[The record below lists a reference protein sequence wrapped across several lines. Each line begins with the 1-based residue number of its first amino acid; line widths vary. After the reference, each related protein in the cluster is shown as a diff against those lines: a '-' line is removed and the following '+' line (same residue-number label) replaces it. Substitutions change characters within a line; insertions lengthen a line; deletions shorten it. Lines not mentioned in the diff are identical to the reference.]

1 MKTSTVETWVWVLL
15 YGGLLVLSLSVFVAR
30 ADEAFGWV
38 LAIGGVLASALG
50 VLLIYLRSRMKQE
63 PKP

>member
-30 ADEAFGWV
+30 ADAAFGWG
-38 LAIGGVLASALG
+38 LAIGGMLATALG
-50 VLLIYLRSRMKQE
+50 ALLVYLRSRMKEE

>member
-30 ADEAFGWV
+30 ADAAFGWG
-38 LAIGGVLASALG
+38 LGIGGTLATALG
-50 VLLIYLRSRMKQE
+50 ALLVYLRSRMKE
-63 PKP
+63 ESKP

>member
-15 YGGLLVLSLSVFVAR
+15 YGGLLVLSLGVFVGR
-30 ADEAFGWV
+30 ADAAFGWG
-38 LAIGGVLASALG
+38 LAIAGLLASALG

-63 PKP
+63 PRP

>member
-1 MKTSTVETWVWVLL
+1 MKTSTVETWIWVLL

-30 ADEAFGWV
+30 ADASFGWV
-38 LAIGGVLASALG
+38 LGIGGMLATVLGALL
-50 VLLIYLRSRMKQE
+50 VYLRSRMKEE

>member
-15 YGGLLVLSLSVFVAR
+15 YGGLLVLSLSVFVGR
-30 ADEAFGWV
+30 ADAAFGWV
-38 LAIGGVLASALG
+38 LAIAGLLASALG

>member
-1 MKTSTVETWVWVLL
+1 MKTSTVETWIWVLL

-30 ADEAFGWV
+30 ADASFGWA
-38 LAIGGVLASALG
+38 LGIGGMLATVLGALL
-50 VLLIYLRSRMKQE
+50 VYLRSRMKEE

>member
-15 YGGLLVLSLSVFVAR
+15 YGGLLVLSLSVFVGR
-30 ADEAFGWV
+30 ADAALGWV
-38 LAIGGVLASALG
+38 LALGGLLATGAG